1 MECHNL
7 KLSGAG
13 VFICEC
19 ERRPAASTEASPGE
33 TRGLLTGEDACA
45 TIQIVALHF
54 ISGCEKLGQQMLKPP
69 LGEYN
74 MGALAGAVVG
84 SIGGLFAIG
93 VVRAILGRNI
103 ALLLAM
109 PLLGVV
115 SFLVCGIA
123 GWLAGGQIG
132 PRLNEKYYSQR
143 VEMLGGAL
151 GGVIPVL
158 LVAAW
163 ALYMSLH

>member
-1 MECHNL
+1 
-7 KLSGAG
+7 
-13 VFICEC
+13 
-19 ERRPAASTEASPGE
+19 
-33 TRGLLTGEDACA
+33 
-45 TIQIVALHF
+45 LHF

-115 SFLVCGIA
+115 SFLVCGIG
-123 GWLAGGQIG
+123 GWLVGGQIG
-132 PRLNEKYYSQR
+132 PRLAEKYYSQR

>member
-1 MECHNL
+1 
-7 KLSGAG
+7 
-13 VFICEC
+13 
-19 ERRPAASTEASPGE
+19 
-33 TRGLLTGEDACA
+33 
-45 TIQIVALHF
+45 
-54 ISGCEKLGQQMLKPP
+54 MLKTP

-103 ALLLAM
+103 ALLLGT
-109 PLLGVV
+109 PILGVA

-123 GWLAGGQIG
+123 GWLVGGQIG
-132 PRLNEKYYSQR
+132 PRLGEKYYSPR
-143 VEMLGGAL
+143 GEILGGAL

-163 ALYMSLH
+163 ALYMSLR

>member
-1 MECHNL
+1 ML
-7 KLSGAG
+7 KWVPFSVCLRVGA
-13 VFICEC
+13 
-19 ERRPAASTEASPGE
+19 A
-33 TRGLLTGEDACA
+33 
-45 TIQIVALHF
+45 QIVALQF
-54 ISGCEKLGQQMLKPP
+54 VSGCEKLGELMFKPP

-93 VVRAILGRNI
+93 VVRAVLGRNI
-103 ALLLAM
+103 ALLLE
-109 PLLGVV
+109 LQKLGLM

-123 GWLAGGQIG
+123 GWLVGGQIG
-132 PRLNEKYYSQR
+132 PRLGEKYYSQR
-143 VEMLGGAL
+143 MELVGGSL

-163 ALYMSLH
+163 ALYMSLR

>member
-1 MECHNL
+1 
-7 KLSGAG
+7 
-13 VFICEC
+13 
-19 ERRPAASTEASPGE
+19 
-33 TRGLLTGEDACA
+33 
-45 TIQIVALHF
+45 
-54 ISGCEKLGQQMLKPP
+54 MLKPP

-109 PLLGVV
+109 PILGLV
-115 SFLVCGIA
+115 SWLVCGIV
-123 GWLAGGQIG
+123 GWLVGGQIG
-132 PRLNEKYYSQR
+132 PRLSDKYYFQR
-143 VEMLGGAL
+143 VEMLGGAV

-163 ALYMSLH
+163 ALYMSLR

>member
-1 MECHNL
+1 VRFGNGIWFQQ
-7 KLSGAG
+7 LSLWHPTRS
-13 VFICEC
+13 
-19 ERRPAASTEASPGE
+19 RR
-33 TRGLLTGEDACA
+33 A
-45 TIQIVALHF
+45 TSIVALLLIF
-54 ISGCEKLGQQMLKPP
+54 VCEKLGKQMLKTP

-103 ALLLAM
+103 ALLLE
-109 PLLGVV
+109 LQKLGLM
-115 SFLVCGIA
+115 SFLICGIA

-132 PRLNEKYYSQR
+132 PRFGEKYYSQR
-143 VEMLGGAL
+143 AEILGGAL

-158 LVAAW
+158 LVALW
-163 ALYMSLH
+163 ALYMSLR